1 MDNIK
6 TTLKLQNL
14 ISKYNSNEDCK
25 IKLTLICN
33 VYSILYNNPIY
44 LKENSDIMRIM
55 YENIPKHLENLNKY
69 NIKSDKAVLL
79 FNNYADLVEFILNK
93 NIH

>member
-1 MDNIK
+1 MSD
-6 TTLKLQNL
+6 LKITFKLKSL
-14 ISKYNSNEDCK
+14 IERYSTNEDSK
-25 IKLTLICN
+25 SKLTLLCN

-44 LKENSDIMRIM
+44 LKDNPDIMRIM
-55 YENIPKHLENLNKY
+55 YENIPEHLENLNKY

-79 FNNYADLVEFILNK
+79 LNNYADLVEFILNK